1 MNAINTIRHI
11 FHESTMIALVIPG
24 DYRDDGIKFFTPQ
37 EFSQQVG
44 YMNRPAGYIVQP
56 HIHNEIHREVRLTQ
70 EVLIIRSGRVEIDL
84 YTSDKDYLESV
95 QLVGGDIILLAAGG
109 HGLNFLEESEIIEVK
124 QGPHAGEEDKTRF
137 AGQKRV
143 GDGV

>member
-1 MNAINTIRHI
+1 MNTNNAIRRI

-24 DYRDDGIKFFTPQ
+24 EYRDSGIKFFTPQ

-70 EVLIIRSGRVEIDL
+70 EVLIVKSGRVEIDF
-84 YTSDKDYLESV
+84 YSNDKEYLESV

-109 HGLNFLEESEIIEVK
+109 HGLSFLEDSEIIEVK

-137 AGQKRV
+137 TGQKKV
-143 GDGV
+143 GGEG